1 MEFDTARVV
10 FGGSHLEDKKQKTIH
25 IERILHPF
33 VQGLH
38 IPSLQPVL
46 SADDDAG
53 LAHGDLVGRAYG
65 LDDGI
70 ALTAGWHVV
79 DEDGL

>member
-1 MEFDTARVV
+1 MEFDIARVV
-10 FGGSHLEDKKQKTIH
+10 FGGSHLEGKKQKTIH
-25 IERILHPF
+25 IERTLCLS
-33 VQGLH
+33 VQRLYS
-38 IPSLQPVL
+38 PSLQPVL

-53 LAHGDLVGRAYG
+53 LAHGDLVGRANG

-79 DEDGL
+79 DDDGL